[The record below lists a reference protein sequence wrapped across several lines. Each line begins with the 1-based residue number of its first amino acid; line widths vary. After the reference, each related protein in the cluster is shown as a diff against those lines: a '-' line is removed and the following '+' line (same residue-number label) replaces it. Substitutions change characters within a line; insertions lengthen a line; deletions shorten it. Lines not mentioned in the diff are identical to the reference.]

1 MTGQTM
7 CISAFIP
14 TVNVHDDLV
23 GTGHIDQFSLLG
35 VDKALRQLRVK
46 VGHEQ
51 VGLINEVNNVRHK
64 IIVQT
69 ALVLHKKMQ
78 HTNRY

>member
-7 CISAFIP
+7 CMSAFFP
-14 TVNVHDDLV
+14 TVYVHDDLIR
-23 GTGHIDQFSLLG
+23 TGHIDQFSLLG
-35 VDKALRQLRVK
+35 VNKTFRQLRVK

-51 VGLINEVNNVRHK
+51 VGLVNEVNNVRHK

-69 ALVLHKKMQ
+69 AFVLQK
-78 HTNRY
+78 